1 MSNGYFDKGKWI
13 ENESGY
19 HITPA
24 EHDNRVE
31 TLKRLQ
37 GSIEILNRINLEL
50 CHNLN
55 RYRYA
60 GFFNRLKFLIT
71 GRI

>member
-1 MSNGYFDKGKWI
+1 MSNGYFDKGRWI
-13 ENESGY
+13 EKDGCL
-19 HITPA
+19 ITSE
-24 EHDNRVE
+24 EHDNQVE